1 MMVRA
6 RSSAAFGTIVRRHRS
21 AQGLSQERLAEAA
34 EIHRNYVGM
43 LERGECA
50 ATLDVADRLAEALGT
65 PLEDLS
71 GEARR
76 ALARDTVVLPR
87 RRLGQRRGR

>member
-1 MMVRA
+1 MARA
-6 RSSAAFGTIVRRHRS
+6 KFSAAFGTIVRRQRS

-50 ATLDVADRLAEALGT
+50 ATLDVAERLAQALGVV
-65 PLEDLS
+65 LEDLI
-71 GEARR
+71 GETRR
-76 ALARDTVVLPR
+76 ALARGAVVLPR
-87 RRLGQRRGR
+87 HRGR